1 MKEIKI
7 NRLVLENFKCHAFLN
22 LCFEGES
29 RSIYGDN
36 ATGKTSVYDALV
48 WALFG
53 KDSTGNGEKN
63 IDIKPLNPNG
73 EVRDHQAITSVEVE
87 FLVDGEIVTFKRTFR
102 EIWAT
107 RRGTGVPVYEGN
119 TSDYFVNG
127 VPMKK
132 NAYDAAIKD
141 LVSEELFRILTSVS
155 YFAAGMKWQE
165 RRAVLFDM
173 AGALTDR
180 EIMASDARFV
190 PLMDSLGKLS
200 LSEYKAKLTHEK
212 KGLTGIR
219 DDTPTRINECQRTVD
234 QLAGLDF
241 ARAKEEAEELE
252 AEQERIG
259 AQLLAIEHDN
269 AAEQKRMEIR
279 QAQMELN
286 ALEKENDLFHRSQAT
301 QGTNP
306 ESLKRELR
314 MAQNRLA
321 NTKTLMESME
331 KYVAGCDRQI
341 DASREKWIRINSE
354 VFTGGNCSMCGQALP
369 ADKLSAAMSR
379 FESHKKQKLEETE
392 RTANEQ
398 KMAKIQGEEQIR
410 QYREDISRLEA
421 QIMELESG
429 VAEAES
435 AVVVPVDMEDYAQ
448 RAKAIKD
455 HINELSG
462 ELFELTQNTSSAKE
476 ALRQKLN
483 TIRAKRSEKLAI
495 ISKESILSYSRQRIE
510 GLKADAKNAAEA
522 LENIEKMLY
531 MMEEF
536 TRYKAKFVEGSI
548 NSLFRIATF
557 RLFREQANGGL
568 EERCDAQYDG
578 VPFMG
583 LNNGMKVNVGIDII
597 NALSRHYGVTVPL
610 FVDNA
615 EAVTRLEPCDAQVIR
630 LVVSEEDKEL
640 RMV

>member
-53 KDSTGNGEKN
+53 KDSMGNGEKN

-87 FLVDGEIVTFKRTFR
+87 FSADGETATFKRTFR

-107 RRGTGVPVYEGN
+107 RRGTGVPAYEGN

-165 RRAVLFDM
+165 RRGVLFDM

-180 EIMASDARFV
+180 EIMASDARFAT
-190 PLMDSLGKLS
+190 LMDSLGKLS

-252 AEQERIG
+252 AEQERIS
-259 AQLLAIEHDN
+259 ARLLAIEHDN
-269 AAEQKRMEIR
+269 AAEQKRMEVR

-286 ALEKENDLFHRSQAT
+286 ALEKENDLFRRSQTANY
-301 QGTNP
+301 GNP
-306 ESLKRELR
+306 ERLR
-314 MAQNRLA
+314 RDLVMLRNRLA
-321 NTKTLMESME
+321 NTKSLMESME

-354 VFTGGNCSMCGQALP
+354 VFTGGNCSMCGQVLP
-369 ADKLSAAMSR
+369 ADKLSAAVTR
-379 FESHKKQKLEETE
+379 FESHKKQRMEETE

-421 QIMELESG
+421 QIRELESG

-435 AVVVPVDMEDYAQ
+435 AVAVPVDMEDYAQ

>member
-7 NRLVLENFKCHAFLN
+7 NRLALENFKCHAFLN

-53 KDSTGNGEKN
+53 KDSMGNGEKN

-73 EVRDHQAITSVEVE
+73 EVRDHQAITSVEAE
-87 FLVDGEIVTFKRTFR
+87 FLVDGEVVTFKRTFR

-241 ARAKEEAEELE
+241 ARAKEDAEELE

-286 ALEKENDLFHRSQAT
+286 ALEKENDLFHRSRAT

-321 NTKTLMESME
+321 NTKSLMESME

-421 QIMELESG
+421 QIRELESG

-435 AVVVPVDMEDYAQ
+435 AVAVPVDMEDYAQ
-448 RAKAIKD
+448 RAKVIKD
-455 HINELSG
+455 RINELSG

-476 ALRQKLN
+476 ALRQELN
-483 TIRAKRSEKLAI
+483 VIRAKRSEKLAI

-630 LVVSEEDKEL
+630 LVVSENDKEL

>member
-53 KDSTGNGEKN
+53 KDSMGNGEKN

-87 FLVDGEIVTFKRTFR
+87 FLVDGEVVTFKRTFR

-241 ARAKEEAEELE
+241 ARAKEDAEELE

-321 NTKTLMESME
+321 NTKSLMESME

-379 FESHKKQKLEETE
+379 FENHKKQKLEETE

-410 QYREDISRLEA
+410 QYQEDISRLDA
-421 QIMELESG
+421 QIRELESG

-448 RAKAIKD
+448 RTKAIKD

-483 TIRAKRSEKLAI
+483 TIRAKRSEILTI

>member
-1 MKEIKI
+1 MKDITI

-36 ATGKTSVYDALV
+36 ATGKTSVYDAIV
-48 WALFG
+48 WLLFA
-53 KDSTGNGEKN
+53 KDSSGNGEKN

-132 NAYDAAIKD
+132 NAYDAAIKE

-286 ALEKENDLFHRSQAT
+286 ALEKENDLFHRSQTT